1 MNKKNALN
9 SIKKIEG
16 IDVDLSDLT
25 NQVNTLETQHNGL
38 KTKHDSFE
46 TSITS
51 RVNGVEGRVTTLE
64 TNIEN
69 SASSSDLSNLTNQVN
84 ELETQHNELETQ
96 HNGLKTKHDS
106 FETSITDRVEGIDNA
121 LKHLVTPMSD
131 EGTYVATQLDG
142 TPVLC
147 GVVQKSNGVEFTNDL
162 SEKVPNGEVT
172 RGELLGNI
180 FDTAVA
186 AAMSEEGALSEII
199 QGLATLYA
207 MENGADHDKWYLVF
221 NQVCT
226 QCLPDFWVSLAE
238 VTFNRTEKKLSIQVQ
253 FIMYSS
259 IHYDFSL
266 EAKLDTYEVTSMVAL
281 HPTSALL
288 LNTENTVEYTPTADY
303 HPATKK
309 YVDDKC
315 ATAGGSAGGI
325 DPVVY
330 YVGEV
335 IEPTEADGEL
345 EAQETVNLTITN
357 DGKLN
362 RKVNLGEVNATDI
375 QLDFKYTTPTN
386 APTIASNDAIEVSVE
401 AFLYINDSLSNVN
414 VNFGFYE
421 DGISA
426 DDNMYLFQGG
436 TTPTFEA
443 GHQYQIFISYYVT
456 SHNTVGFATIGAID
470 FSVVGNSAPTGN

>member
-1 MNKKNALN
+1 MNKKDTLN

-16 IDVDLSDLT
+16 IDVDLSD
-25 NQVNTLETQHNGL
+25 
-38 KTKHDSFE
+38 
-46 TSITS
+46 
-51 RVNGVEGRVTTLE
+51 
-64 TNIEN
+64 
-69 SASSSDLSNLTNQVN
+69 LTNQVN

-121 LKHLVTPMSD
+121 LRHLCSTTDGAYVTSR
-131 EGTYVATQLDG
+131 LDV

-147 GVVQKSNGVEFTNDL
+147 GVIQKSNGVEFTNDL

-172 RGELLGNI
+172 RGELIGNI
-180 FDTAVA
+180 FEQAVIL
-186 AAMSEEGALSEII
+186 ALSEEEARQEII
-199 QGLATLYA
+199 QELATLYA
-207 MENGADHDKWYLVF
+207 TENGADHDNWYLVF
-221 NQVCT
+221 NQVCN
-226 QCLPDFWVSLAE
+226 QCLPDLWVSLAE
-238 VTFNRTEKKLSIQVQ
+238 VAFNRTENKFSIQVQ

-259 IHYDFSL
+259 IHYGFEL
-266 EAKLDTYEVTSMVAL
+266 EAKLDTYEVTSVVSL
-281 HPTSALL
+281 HPTSVLF
-288 LNTENTVEYTPTADY
+288 LNTENESEYTPTADY

-315 ATAGGSAGGI
+315 ATDGGSANGI

-330 YVGEV
+330 YVGAV
-335 IEPTEADGEL
+335 IEPVEADGGL

-386 APTIASNDAIEVSVE
+386 APTITSNDAIEVSVE

-421 DGISA
+421 NGISA